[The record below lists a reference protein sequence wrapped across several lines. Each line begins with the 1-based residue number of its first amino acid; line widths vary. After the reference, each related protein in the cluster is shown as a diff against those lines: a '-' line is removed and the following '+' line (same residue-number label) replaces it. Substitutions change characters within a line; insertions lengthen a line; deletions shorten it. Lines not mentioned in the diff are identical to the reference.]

1 MQLTIDRRVLAE
13 ALSVCGR
20 FVSSR
25 ATLPILGDVLLSADD
40 GRLTLK
46 ATNLEQAI
54 TMHVA
59 ATVHLAGMACVPHR
73 IFAEWVN
80 SVAGDDVTLR
90 WMVESAKLNVKCGR
104 FGSNIKCND
113 VADYPTLP
121 TAPTDGIT
129 LDAVAFASMIERT
142 AFAASADNTRPAL
155 TGVLCELSP
164 DCLMLAATD
173 GYRLSVAKR
182 QEGVNWYE
190 KRVIIPARALAELGR
205 LLKDDSTVT
214 LALTD
219 NQAFFT
225 AGNAELATQ
234 LIDARFP
241 DYNAIIPKT
250 HDTTADVGV
259 SDFSRALRV
268 AQLFAR
274 DAANNVRLAF
284 GAEGITIRANAAET
298 GDAEAFAPANIEGP
312 ELTIAF
318 NGIYLLDALSHAGA
332 DRVELQ
338 LTDKNRPGVL
348 VAEGWT
354 HVIMQ
359 MAITK

>member
-1 MQLTIDRRVLAE
+1 
-13 ALSVCGR
+13 
-20 FVSSR
+20 
-25 ATLPILGDVLLSADD
+25 
-40 GRLTLK
+40 
-46 ATNLEQAI
+46 
-54 TMHVA
+54 
-59 ATVHLAGMACVPHR
+59 
-73 IFAEWVN
+73 
-80 SVAGDDVTLR
+80 
-90 WMVESAKLNVKCGR
+90 
-104 FGSNIKCND
+104 
-113 VADYPTLP
+113 
-121 TAPTDGIT
+121 
-129 LDAVAFASMIERT
+129 
-142 AFAASADNTRPAL
+142 
-155 TGVLCELSP
+155 VLCELSP